1 MSHLECYT
9 LKRSKQLVELSKY
22 AYTKIE
28 ELISHDRQLEVVILL
43 GVETTDHMITIFSVL
58 GRTSW
63 GSIVLEKKPYNI
75 PSAFFS
81 LTEVSSF

>member
-1 MSHLECYT
+1 MSHLESYN

-22 AYTKIE
+22 AYTNIE

-43 GVETTDHMITIFSVL
+43 GVETTDNMITLCSVL

-63 GSIVLEKKPYNI
+63 GSIVLEEKP
-75 PSAFFS
+75 
-81 LTEVSSF
+81 

>member
-1 MSHLECYT
+1 M
-9 LKRSKQLVELSKY
+9 VELSKY

-63 GSIVLEKKPYNI
+63 GSIVLEEKHI
-75 PSAFFS
+75 PSAFSS
-81 LTEVSSF
+81 LTGVSSFQGLTI